1 MKPYEIEIYDRNFNF
16 RANALLDPNEF
27 QYEYDMTT
35 TVKNTVTITNT
46 DITIRDNASSG
57 SAGDRKVAT
66 SDYIRIN
73 IGGGVYVTGVI
84 VKLEKQ
90 NRDLAITYAPFIE
103 LFNHETLIVV
113 EEVKTTNIEAY
124 IKKLL
129 EEAFVANTDSSQNI
143 PGLTVTKS
151 TSTTGLFDY
160 NDSTEVYTIV
170 NLLKDL
176 IYPAFNK
183 FLISIDFNW
192 NIGNK
197 TITATIA
204 KHTSIAAQ
212 TIEAELPNV
221 IDKNI
226 IIRQTSDDTNKL
238 TLIDTKNYSMTQYH
252 YYLHPDYTFNSTNS
266 NRIIPVVNQVHSFD
280 SDDLTSE
287 AYWLSTKQ
295 DLYVVEKFIDINRD
309 LVDYEK
315 SMLNSSINSLI
326 VYVKASKSAQG
337 WQDYYQSIIDGII
350 PIIIS
355 SRSPFAD
362 NSYTAVASYGD
373 LEEEKAGHYFA
384 QAIDVPTSPATY
396 EVLTSKQNTS
406 GLDASGV
413 PSASYPEEDWETI
426 NVSGSAKY
434 NTNTHANF
442 IQTVQLRIYVW
453 LYGYEGITTYNY
465 SITVRT
471 PLTSQVFS
479 QAIEAYKQSDQ
490 FAAEFAAY
498 KAQNLTRIVN
508 GYAAKI
514 FNVSK
519 YKNLIE
525 LTIPRGD
532 PLIKPYSLR
541 SGQTV
546 NVIYKG
552 VTYPSVYTGFSFLK
566 NGLMKLIFGT
576 IRVEL
581 TKILNMKGV

>member
-1 MKPYEIEIYDRNFNF
+1 
-16 RANALLDPNEF
+16 
-27 QYEYDMTT
+27 
-35 TVKNTVTITNT
+35 
-46 DITIRDNASSG
+46 
-57 SAGDRKVAT
+57 
-66 SDYIRIN
+66 
-73 IGGGVYVTGVI
+73 
-84 VKLEKQ
+84 
-90 NRDLAITYAPFIE
+90 
-103 LFNHETLIVV
+103 
-113 EEVKTTNIEAY
+113 
-124 IKKLL
+124 
-129 EEAFVANTDSSQNI
+129 
-143 PGLTVTKS
+143 
-151 TSTTGLFDY
+151 
-160 NDSTEVYTIV
+160 
-170 NLLKDL
+170 
-176 IYPAFNK
+176 
-183 FLISIDFNW
+183 
-192 NIGNK
+192 
-197 TITATIA
+197 
-204 KHTSIAAQ
+204 
-212 TIEAELPNV
+212 
-221 IDKNI
+221 
-226 IIRQTSDDTNKL
+226 
-238 TLIDTKNYSMTQYH
+238 
-252 YYLHPDYTFNSTNS
+252 
-266 NRIIPVVNQVHSFD
+266 
-280 SDDLTSE
+280 
-287 AYWLSTKQ
+287 
-295 DLYVVEKFIDINRD
+295 
-309 LVDYEK
+309 VDYEK

-326 VYVKASKSAQG
+326 VYVKASKTAEG

-355 SRSPFAD
+355 SRSPFAYH
-362 NSYTAVASYGD
+362 SYTAVASYGD

-413 PSASYPEEDWETI
+413 PSASYPAEDWETI

-479 QAIEAYKQSDQ
+479 QAIEVYKQSDR

-498 KAQNLTRIVN
+498 KAKNLTRIVN
-508 GYAAKI
+508 GYAANI

-532 PLIKPYSLR
+532 PLIKPYSLS